1 MTPTMDTTAVMALP
15 PRDREAL
22 VAAVRAPHARDS
34 TLCQRRESRE
44 QAVNDRQGVRLER
57 PRRSNAPLVL
67 ALEGATSPAACRPAH
82 AGV

>member
-22 VAAVRAPHARDS
+22 VAAGRASHARDNP
-34 TLCQRRESRE
+34 LCQRRESRE
-44 QAVNDRQGVRLER
+44 QAANDRQGVRLER
-57 PRRSNAPLVL
+57 PRTSSAPLVL
-67 ALEGATSPAACRPAH
+67 ALEGATSPAARRPAH